1 MPQAAGVCGRA
12 EGAHIMFS
20 TSRDGV
26 PSPRCSY
33 GSLNQTLVIDNTLPT
48 GVEVRLSTTVAPE
61 PPVQDAVQASRG
73 ASSHHPMLRL
83 IAGILA
89 GAGCLCIDEMWRACG
104 DLLGVRSR
112 LAA

>member
-1 MPQAAGVCGRA
+1 VN
-12 EGAHIMFS
+12 
-20 TSRDGV
+20 V
-26 PSPRCSY
+26 PV
-33 GSLNQTLVIDNTLPT
+33 G
-48 GVEVRLSTTVAPE
+48 LSTTVAPE